1 MKKLATIVAALFLLT
16 ASAWAQDGN
25 SLYNKYSDNEK
36 VTAVYIS
43 PAMFELIGKKLPNM
57 DIKDSPVD
65 IAALIKELKGM
76 YILGSE
82 DPEITED
89 LKDDVKKYIKKNKFE
104 MLMEVKEKGETIKMY
119 TNGTDKTVYQFILTA
134 TGDDGFKFICLDGD
148 ISRKDLEKA
157 IEESVPKAE

>member
-16 ASAWAQDGN
+16 ASTWAQDGN

-43 PAMFELIGKKLPNM
+43 PAMFELIGKLPNM
-57 DIKDSPVD
+57 DMKDCPVD

-82 DPEITED
+82 DPKTSED
-89 LKDDVKKYIKKNKFE
+89 LIDDVKKYIKKNKFE
-104 MLMEVKEKGETIKMY
+104 MLMEIKEKGETIKMY
-119 TNGTDKTVYQFILTA
+119 TTGTDKTVYQFILTA

-148 ISRKDLEKA
+148 ISRKDLEKV
-157 IEESVPKAE
+157 IEESAPKAE